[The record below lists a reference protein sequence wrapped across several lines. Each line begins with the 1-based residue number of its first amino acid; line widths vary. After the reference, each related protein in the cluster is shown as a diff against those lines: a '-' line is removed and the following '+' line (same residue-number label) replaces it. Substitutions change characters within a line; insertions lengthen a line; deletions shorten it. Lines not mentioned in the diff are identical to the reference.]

1 MEKKIVKYNEYIK
14 NEFYSQ
20 PMEWIDEEI
29 TKLLKSNISRLDYN
43 EDEEDI
49 VDDVVRKAENE
60 TTKKIMEMLENV
72 GNSINNLVLGNGNV
86 QDIRRKLGKLSILLI
101 IVLNQSNSDFLEDL
115 TIDETIKCENYET
128 LKKILDN
135 FFISRVLKT
144 NILLSL
150 KKW

>member
-1 MEKKIVKYNEYIK
+1 MEKEIVKLNEYIE

-43 EDEEDI
+43 ENEENI
-49 VDDVVRKAENE
+49 IDDVMIKAKNK

-72 GNSINNLVLGNGNV
+72 YNSINNLMLGSGNV
-86 QDIRRKLGKLSILLI
+86 QAIRQKLGKLSILLI

-135 FFISRVLKT
+135 FFISRELKT
-144 NILLSL
+144 NILLSS
-150 KKW
+150 KK